1 MTLSFGTETREGEFL
16 RGCLI
21 ITMDFQAAIS
31 DQGEE
36 VHAGVSKSAVQ
47 LSLLGHE
54 SLSC

>member
-1 MTLSFGTETREGEFL
+1 MTLSFGTETREDEFL

-31 DQGEE
+31 DQGGE

-54 SLSC
+54 ASH